1 MVQRWETLLHLAHL
15 SSHAKDIADFS
26 LGEEMYKSVVQQIA
40 HHVERQDI
48 SAQVHQAD
56 VKGRSGSIVK
66 TARSTGHEPN
76 LIQYESG
83 TRLMSIADGDDED
96 LMGMDNSQLEQ
107 APFSL

>member
-1 MVQRWETLLHLAHL
+1 M
-15 SSHAKDIADFS
+15 
-26 LGEEMYKSVVQQIA
+26 
-40 HHVERQDI
+40 HVERQEK

-56 VKGRSGSIVK
+56 VKGRSGSIVR

-83 TRLMSIADGDDED
+83 THLMSIADGDDED

-107 APFSL
+107 APFSLKS